1 VGQRVEEKTV
11 PCCSAVDS
19 KSNVQSLSRRK
30 DGPTRCSAY
39 AKSTQSFTHDLDSL
53 IDESSGWL

>member
-1 VGQRVEEKTV
+1 MGQRVEEKTV
-11 PCCSAVDS
+11 PCCSAVD
-19 KSNVQSLSRRK
+19 VQSLSRRK